1 MVGVL
6 LQQREYI
13 DVIIPRGGAGLIR
26 RVRSRK
32 VVFLLLKRV
41 VVYVILS

>member
-26 RVRSRK
+26 RVVEE
-32 VVFLLLKRV
+32 VVFLLLKLV
-41 VVYVILS
+41 VVYVIRS